1 MSRIGKKIISI
12 PQGVTV
18 SLNKGMITVKGPK
31 GEIKK
36 DFNIDLIRIN
46 IADDTITS
54 EPIRNDKF
62 SNAIWG
68 TYMSHIEN
76 MIAGSEK
83 SFEKKLIIEG
93 VGFKWEVK
101 ADKLQLNVGF
111 SHPVFVDIPADLTI
125 TAEKGNLTITGIDK
139 ESVSRFA
146 MQVRKIK
153 KGEPYKGKGIRYVD
167 EVLRRKQGKKSA

>member
-1 MSRIGKKIISI
+1 MSRIGKQIISI

-18 SLNKGMITVKGPK
+18 SLDKGVIIVKGPK
-31 GEIKK
+31 GEIKRDYNENTVK
-36 DFNIDLIRIN
+36 IHVNDGV
-46 IADDTITS
+46 ITS
-54 EPIRNDKF
+54 EPIRNDKV
-62 SNAIWG
+62 SKALWG

-76 MIAGSEK
+76 MILGSQNA
-83 SFEKKLIIEG
+83 FEKKLIIEG

-111 SHPVFVDIPADLTI
+111 SHPVFVDIPADLSVV
-125 TAEKGNLTITGIDK
+125 AEKGNLTITGIDK
-139 ESVSRFA
+139 DSVSRFA

-153 KGEPYKGKGIRYVD
+153 RGEPYKGKGIRYVD